1 MPTLRMSA
9 GVLRVVFIAATRH
22 QAVFSMRHSSSA
34 RRLGLRLLA
43 LMCLTS
49 PVAALACSGRAHIE
63 IMQSGVYALEH
74 AALVAAQPGLADCAA
89 DDLVLMHRDGEVPI
103 RVVGA
108 VDGRFGAGARIE
120 WVGHQLHGPESW
132 NDAYSIHNVY
142 LLGAAPGPHKRIADA
157 TPVARSGATAGLQRT
172 LHLEQ
177 DNLMIRLDPSQQKPW
192 QEPDVWQWAKLTHV
206 DPDPFKTDFD
216 LPDLAGRGPDVAM
229 TLNFRGLSSLFAPMN
244 QKANKPADHQVELRV
259 NGRLLTTLDWN
270 SRDEVRKDLAVPL
283 GLLKA
288 RGNTLELRIPK
299 RPVPW
304 QPQNDIV
311 DVVMFNWAELRYP
324 IAGDLDA
331 GVFALSVRDGQHGD
345 QALRYA
351 GAGTPVLFGDDG
363 VRRPGQAAEGA
374 YRFAAAPAGVDQY
387 PTLDGQLAAP
397 AAVRAAADGTDWRKP
412 GEGYDYLIVS
422 HATLMDAVR
431 PLAEFHRQRGL
442 KVALIDPQEA
452 YDQFNG
458 GISHPQAIR
467 RLVDVAWNEWPE
479 PRPRFLLLVG
489 KASFDIR
496 HDTYDDGRYA
506 KWTNLELLYPNQ
518 FGGIASTANPNRTEK
533 LADSNLIP
541 TWQFPSPEGQSAS
554 DNGFVTVGREKLP
567 KGEEEWKPVLAVG
580 RFPVVKPE
588 EVTAIV
594 NKTIR
599 YMTDPPIGRWR
610 REAMMITDD
619 STYFHTLSDQL
630 ADELDDL
637 GFATSRIY
645 AHKEEEHNVAHQSAI
660 RDGLNDGQLLV
671 HFIGH
676 GGRYIWRTGAP
687 DVRKNHDLFTLDDV
701 SGLTN
706 GGRLPVILSMTCY
719 SAPFD
724 NPSEDSIG
732 ERFLREADRGAVAV
746 FAASW
751 RNSPSAAFSK
761 ALMTEMLEPGQTIG
775 EGIVK
780 AKNSINSRI
789 LVEMYNL
796 LGDPALIM
804 ELPRDPLQIAR
815 SDDRWSRD
823 LLISLPMQRFDGEIV
838 VDWVDAAG
846 KKQTSATYRI
856 DQPRFRL
863 PIPRLADGEPSKLRA
878 YAYDTTTG
886 KDALGTFVL
895 HEPPP
900 AAAEAAQA
908 GKTAAGAAPSVV
920 IGQPAT
926 GAAPPPASAPAPAP
940 AR

>member
-1 MPTLRMSA
+1 
-9 GVLRVVFIAATRH
+9 
-22 QAVFSMRHSSSA
+22 MRKSSSL
-34 RRLGLRLLA
+34 RYLGPSLAGLLMFA
-43 LMCLTS
+43 L
-49 PVAALACSGRAHIE
+49 PAAAWACSGRAHIE
-63 IMQSGVYALEH
+63 VMQSGVYALDH

-89 DDLVLMHRDGEVPI
+89 DDLVLQHRDGEVPI

-108 VDGRFGAGARIE
+108 ADGRFGPGSRIE

-132 NDAYSIHNVY
+132 NDAYSINNVY

-157 TPVARSGATAGLQRT
+157 APAGGKAGLAGLQRT

-177 DNLMIRLDPSQQKPW
+177 DNLMIRLDMSQQQPG

-206 DPDPFKTDFD
+206 DPQPFTTSFD
-216 LPDLAGRGPDVAM
+216 LPDLAARGPDVAL
-229 TLNFRGLSSLFAPMN
+229 TLNFRGLSTLFAPN
-244 QKANKPADHQVELRV
+244 NLKGSKPADHHVELRV
-259 NGRLLTTLDWN
+259 NGRLLTALEWDK
-270 SRDEVRKDLAVPL
+270 RDEVRKDVKVPL
-283 GLLKA
+283 GLLEE
-288 RGNTLELRIPK
+288 RGNTLEMRIPK

-304 QPQNDIV
+304 QPQNDVV
-311 DVVMFNWAELRYP
+311 DVVMFNWAEVRYP

-331 GVFALSVRDGQHGD
+331 GVFALAVRDQPAAD
-345 QALRYA
+345 QELRFQGA
-351 GAGTPVLFGDDG
+351 GAPVLFGDDG
-363 VRRPGQAAEGA
+363 VRRPGEVLADGR
-374 YRFAAAPAGVDQY
+374 YRFAPAPVDVDQY
-387 PTLDGQLAAP
+387 PALDGQLAAP
-397 AAVRAAADGTDWRKP
+397 VRVRAAADGTDWRAP
-412 GEGYDYLIVS
+412 AHGYDYLIVS
-422 HATLMDAVR
+422 HASLMDAVR

-442 KVALIDPQEA
+442 KVAMIDPQEA

-467 RLVDVAWNEWPE
+467 NLVDTAWNEWPE

-506 KWTNLELLYPNQ
+506 KWTNMELLYPNQ
-518 FGGIASTANPNRTEK
+518 FGGIASTSNPNRTEK

-567 KGEEEWKPVLAVG
+567 RGEQEWKPVLAVG

-594 NKTIR
+594 NKTIN
-599 YMTDPPIGRWR
+599 YMTNPPVGRWR

-619 STYFHTLSDQL
+619 SEYFHTLSDDL
-630 ADELDDL
+630 ANSLDEQ

-660 RDGLNDGQLLV
+660 RDGLNEGQLLV

-701 SGLTN
+701 SNLSN

-751 RNSPSAAFSK
+751 RNSPSPAFSK
-761 ALMTEMLEPGQTIG
+761 ALMTEILEPGQTIG

-780 AKNSINSRI
+780 AKNAINNRI

-796 LGDPALIM
+796 LGDPALVM
-804 ELPRDPLQIAR
+804 ELPRDPLHIAR
-815 SDDRWSRD
+815 DGDRWSRD
-823 LLISLPMQRFDGEIV
+823 LLVALPMQRFNGEVV
-838 VDWVDAAG
+838 VDWVDATG
-846 KKQTSATYRI
+846 KKQTTRTYRT

-863 PIPRLADGEPSKLRA
+863 PIPRLPDGEPAKLRA
-878 YAYDTTTG
+878 YAYDLVTG

-895 HEPPP
+895 HAPPVEPAEP
-900 AAAEAAQA
+900 AAAAKSAVPA
-908 GKTAAGAAPSVV
+908 TPATAAPAKAAAAP
-920 IGQPAT
+920 AH
-926 GAAPPPASAPAPAP
+926 
-940 AR
+940 